1 MAEAQARPRVASPR
15 RLNPSVEA
23 APESSADWTLRV
35 GGTPLL
41 RFCDPPAAVRDVL
54 VATYGRLL
62 GRGGHAPVSI
72 GFRPPLS
79 GSCEVHLATAGVR
92 TVVVNRRHFLLCD
105 GQGRRAEL
113 PVSDGDR
120 RLAVDPAFDARP
132 RGALQLLVDR
142 LVEWQ
147 VAAGGMVALK
157 GAAAVL
163 PEGGVALVGFGGAG
177 KSSVLA
183 HLLADATAH
192 LADERLV
199 LQGGGRVAAFPS
211 PLRLS
216 LGRRY
221 RLPPAAARGL
231 SRRDRLLLR
240 HLPTALAA
248 LPGAASARL
257 ARSLG
262 ERWVSVDVERAFPAV
277 GFPSTA
283 ALDHVVFLSPVR
295 GGSVEVA
302 RLARRQLLTGVAH
315 HITYLDEVGLFALR
329 AMFGFGLPA
338 LDPWPLAVRPDVDAD
353 RLDGFLAGVE
363 GWTAV
368 VPTGAP
374 PAEVAAAIRR
384 AMATR
389 PRWVPA
395 ATGAVS

>member
-1 MAEAQARPRVASPR
+1 MK
-15 RLNPSVEA
+15 L
-23 APESSADWTLRV
+23 APESGGDWTLRV

-41 RFCDPPAAVRDVL
+41 RFCDPPAAVRELL

-62 GRGGHAPVSI
+62 RHGGHAPLAI
-72 GFRPPLS
+72 EFRAPLC
-79 GSCEVHLATAGVR
+79 GSHEVHLATAGLRAVA
-92 TVVVNRRHFLLCD
+92 VNRRRFVVCD
-105 GQGRRAEL
+105 GKGRRAEL

-132 RGALQLLVDR
+132 RGPLQLLVDR
-142 LVEWQ
+142 LVEWRL
-147 VAAGGMVALK
+147 AAGGMVALK

-183 HLLADATAH
+183 HLLAGATAY
-192 LADERLV
+192 LAEERLV

-221 RLPPAAARGL
+221 QLSPAAARGL
-231 SRRDRLLLR
+231 SRSDRLLLR
-240 HLPTALAA
+240 HLPHVLAA
-248 LPGAASARL
+248 LPGFASARL
-257 ARSLG
+257 VRSLA
-262 ERWVSVDVERAFPAV
+262 ERWVTVDVERAFPAV
-277 GFPSTA
+277 GFPATGPLNA
-283 ALDHVVFLSPVR
+283 VVFLTPMR

-302 RLARRQLLTGVAH
+302 PLPRPQLLTGVAH
-315 HITYLDEVGLFALR
+315 HITYLDEVGLYALR
-329 AMFGFGLPA
+329 AMFGVALPA
-338 LDPWPLAVRPDVDAD
+338 LDPWPLAKRPDVAVD

-374 PAEVAAAIRR
+374 PAEVAGAIRR

-389 PRWVPA
+389 RRRVPA
-395 ATGAVS
+395 ATRAVS

>member
-1 MAEAQARPRVASPR
+1 M
-15 RLNPSVEA
+15 EA
-23 APESSADWTLRV
+23 APQSGGDWTLRV

-41 RFCDPPAAVRDVL
+41 RFCDPPAAVRELL

-62 GRGGHAPVSI
+62 RHGGHAPLSI
-72 GFRPPLS
+72 EFRAPLS
-79 GSCEVHLATAGVR
+79 GSHEVHLATAGLRAVA
-92 TVVVNRRHFLLCD
+92 VNGRRFLLCD
-105 GQGRRAEL
+105 GKGRRAEL

-142 LVEWQ
+142 LVEWRM
-147 VAAGGMVALK
+147 AAEGMVALK
-157 GAAAVL
+157 GAAAVV
-163 PEGGVALVGFGGAG
+163 PEGGVALVGFGGSG

-192 LADERLV
+192 LAEERLV
-199 LQGGGRVAAFPS
+199 LQSGARVAAFPS

-240 HLPTALAA
+240 HLPKALAA

-257 ARSLG
+257 VRSLG
-262 ERWVSVDVERAFPAV
+262 ERWVTVDVGRAYPAV
-277 GFPSTA
+277 GFPATA
-283 ALDHVVFLSPVR
+283 ALDAVVFLTPVR
-295 GGSVEVA
+295 RGGVEVA
-302 RLARRQLLTGVAH
+302 PLARPQLLTGVAH

-338 LDPWPLAVRPDVDAD
+338 LDPWPLAIRPDVDVE

-374 PAEVAAAIRR
+374 SAEVAAAIRR

-389 PRWVPA
+389 PTWLPA
-395 ATGAVS
+395 ATRAVS